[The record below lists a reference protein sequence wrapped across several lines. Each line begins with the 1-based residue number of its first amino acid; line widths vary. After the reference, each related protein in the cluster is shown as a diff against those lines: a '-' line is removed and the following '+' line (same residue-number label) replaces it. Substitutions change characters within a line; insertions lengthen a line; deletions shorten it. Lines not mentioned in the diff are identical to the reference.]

1 MARVRNLI
9 LVLGDQLTPN
19 LSSLA
24 AGDPARDRVLM
35 AELHDE
41 ATYVRHH
48 KKKIAFLFSAM
59 RHFAGELRAAGWTVD
74 YVKLDAPGNRGS
86 FTAQL

>member
-1 MARVRNLI
+1 MGGVRNLI
-9 LVLGDQLTPN
+9 LVLGDQLTPT

-24 AGDPARDRVLM
+24 AGEPARDLVLM

-48 KKKIAFLFSAM
+48 
-59 RHFAGELRAAGWTVD
+59 
-74 YVKLDAPGNRGS
+74 
-86 FTAQL
+86 